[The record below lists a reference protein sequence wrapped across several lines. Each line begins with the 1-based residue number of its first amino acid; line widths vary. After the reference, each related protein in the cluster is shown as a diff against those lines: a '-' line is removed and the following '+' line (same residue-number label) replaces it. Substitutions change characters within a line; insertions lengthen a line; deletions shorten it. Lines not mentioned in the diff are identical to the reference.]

1 MTLKINYESQEST
14 TPTITITNDLDQ
26 DQDQNDLDHDK
37 KYLGR
42 KLPLISNIK
51 EQRRTILRNIKGGKF
66 LLEMKKIK
74 KTQNLSDFRTSCGED
89 M

>member
-1 MTLKINYESQEST
+1 MIINHLSQEST
-14 TPTITITNDLDQ
+14 TLTITITNDLGQ

-51 EQRRTILRNIKGGKF
+51 EQRRTILRNIKGEKF
-66 LLEMKKIK
+66 LLEMKK
-74 KTQNLSDFRTSCGED
+74 TPNLSDFQTSCGED